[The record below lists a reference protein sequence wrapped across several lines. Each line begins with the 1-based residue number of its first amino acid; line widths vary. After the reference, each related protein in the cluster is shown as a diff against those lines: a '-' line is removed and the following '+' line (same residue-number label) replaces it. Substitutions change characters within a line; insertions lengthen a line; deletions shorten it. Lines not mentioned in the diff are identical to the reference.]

1 MASTDP
7 RSPSGAPNP
16 IEPPRVDPD
25 PADPRSPV
33 AHATERRARLAYE
46 LSRMRRALLAASPVL
61 ALATI
66 AALVSPSPTRVVPF
80 AILSFGAAA
89 LMVWQSRSMS
99 RAALV
104 GMLAGVVPLALSL
117 AANQWHACGPHGC
130 ASHGF
135 SSFCAPACALGGL
148 AAGLGVGMSA
158 PRTRAA
164 APFWIGAS
172 GLAWGVGALGCACV
186 GAVGVVG
193 LAIGLLAG
201 VMPAWSV
208 RAARA

>member
-7 RSPSGAPNP
+7 RSSSAA
-16 IEPPRVDPD
+16 PD

-33 AHATERRARLAYE
+33 AHEAERRARRAYE
-46 LSRMRRALLAASPVL
+46 LTRIRRALLAASPVL
-61 ALATI
+61 ALAAV

-80 AILSFGAAA
+80 AALSFGAAA
-89 LMVWQSRSMS
+89 LMVWQSRSLS

-104 GMLAGVVPLALSL
+104 GMVAGVVPLALSL

-135 SSFCAPACALGGL
+135 SSFCAPACAVGGL
-148 AAGLGVGMSA
+148 VAGLGVGLAS

-193 LAIGLLAG
+193 LAVGLLAG

>member
-7 RSPSGAPNP
+7 RSPSDVPS
-16 IEPPRVDPD
+16 RVD
-25 PADPRSPV
+25 PADPRSPL
-33 AHATERRARLAYE
+33 AHEAERRARRAYE
-46 LSRMRRALLAASPVL
+46 LARIRRAVLAASPVL
-61 ALATI
+61 ALATV

-80 AILSFGAAA
+80 ALLSFGAAT

-130 ASHGF
+130 ASHGL
-135 SSFCAPACALGGL
+135 SSFCAPACAVGGL
-148 AAGLGVGMSA
+148 VAGLGVGLAS
-158 PRTRAA
+158 PRTRAS

-172 GLAWGVGALGCACV
+172 TLAWGVGALGCACV
-186 GAVGVVG
+186 GAIGVVG

>member
-7 RSPSGAPNP
+7 RSPSDVP
-16 IEPPRVDPD
+16 ID
-25 PADPRSPV
+25 PADPRSPL
-33 AHATERRARLAYE
+33 AHEAERRARRVYE
-46 LSRMRRALLAASPVL
+46 LARIRRAVLAASPIL
-61 ALATI
+61 ALATV

-80 AILSFGAAA
+80 ALLSFGAAA

-104 GMLAGVVPLALSL
+104 GMLAGTVPLALSL

-135 SSFCAPACALGGL
+135 SSFCAPACAVGGL
-148 AAGLGVGMSA
+148 VAGLGVGLAS
-158 PRTRAA
+158 PRTRGA

-193 LAIGLLAG
+193 LAVGLLAG

-208 RAARA
+208 RTARA